1 MTFLGS
7 KTLSRLV
14 LPLAASIL
22 GAAISLAS
30 TLPRP
35 ASPQPAG
42 ETTEA
47 AQSTPLP
54 KMMDTSASYAD
65 TGNASPAT
73 ATERET
79 GAGSQSSS
87 ASIPA
92 QHARVAPDELSGGPV
107 DKCKPIPP
115 QGHVPEPMSIIL
127 MTSGLLGLIGV
138 RRFRKSA
145 ARLG

>member
-1 MTFLGS
+1 
-7 KTLSRLV
+7 
-14 LPLAASIL
+14 
-22 GAAISLAS
+22 
-30 TLPRP
+30 
-35 ASPQPAG
+35 
-42 ETTEA
+42 
-47 AQSTPLP
+47 
-54 KMMDTSASYAD
+54 MMDTSASYAD